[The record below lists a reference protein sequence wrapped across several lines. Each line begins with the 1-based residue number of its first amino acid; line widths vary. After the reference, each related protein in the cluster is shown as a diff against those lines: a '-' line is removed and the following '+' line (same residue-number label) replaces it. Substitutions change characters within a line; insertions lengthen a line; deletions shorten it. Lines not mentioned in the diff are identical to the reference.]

1 MVVRNHAER
10 SRQLQTYMRT
20 NLEEIQWAEQTDATL
35 TKIKARG
42 EQRIE
47 RSKRRPRTS
56 MVAVGYACRCANL
69 RPKSGGPKGVC
80 GVVGGGP
87 GANAVWAKRAPL
99 KHRFA
104 VIAPTVSPAPEPSS
118 HVDEPSGAKLKLLSP
133 KTQYH

>member
-1 MVVRNHAER
+1 MHAEAILHVLQAGPTESMVVRNPAER

-56 MVAVGYACRCANL
+56 MVAVGYACPCANL

-87 GANAVWAKRAPL
+87 GANAVCANRPPFKHHFPL
-99 KHRFA
+99 
-104 VIAPTVSPAPEPSS
+104 ILPPLSPAPDP
-118 HVDEPSGAKLKLLSP
+118 
-133 KTQYH
+133 

>member
-56 MVAVGYACRCANL
+56 MVAVGYACRCA
-69 RPKSGGPKGVC
+69 RPRTFLP
-80 GVVGGGP
+80 P
-87 GANAVWAKRAPL
+87 YDAA
-99 KHRFA
+99 RFRN
-104 VIAPTVSPAPEPSS
+104 PFRMPHFSERFRDSKDRCFRP
-118 HVDEPSGAKLKLLSP
+118 
-133 KTQYH
+133 